1 MAISFVE
8 IKQRYDQERRAQQ
21 RPTTVNDLPF
31 TYAAIT
37 PEWLTAVLAR
47 EHPAAAALSYR
58 LGPPLATLK
67 PFRCGKAS
75 SPSPA
80 KTPASPWPKM

>member
-1 MAISFVE
+1 MAISFAE
-8 IKQRYDQERRAQQ
+8 IKQ

-47 EHPAAAALSYR
+47 EHPGGGGSVV
-58 LGPPLATLK
+58 
-67 PFRCGKAS
+67 
-75 SPSPA
+75 
-80 KTPASPWPKM
+80 